1 MALDHAQLYKPE
13 KKLRKLLK
21 KISTEPTPEEVH
33 ELRTNIRRMEALLK
47 ALQLDSIGNEK
58 KLLRAVN
65 PVRRQAGK
73 VRDMDVLTGFA
84 SSLHAGEEAD
94 CRVSLLEYLGVKR
107 YRQARKLGKLVRA
120 EKRSVRWRLK
130 RCVAHLDKMIG
141 DGKQPDIDARATTE
155 AAATSLRLA
164 SELRDPPRLNAGN
177 LHEYR
182 KKVKELR
189 YVLKFAKNS
198 DGDLVNVLGEVKD
211 AIGEWHDWL
220 ELESAANKVLDH
232 GPGCGLMHE
241 IRAIARDKFE
251 HALSLTNRMRARYVA
266 GDGNRKGRRKQKPG
280 KARVTQPVLAATSRI
295 AA

>member
-1 MALDHAQLYKPE
+1 MALDRAQLYKPG

-21 KISTEPTPEEVH
+21 RISTEPTPEEVH
-33 ELRTNIRRMEALLK
+33 DLRTNIRRMEALLK
-47 ALQLDSIGNEK
+47 ALQLDSTGNEK

-84 SSLHAGEEAD
+84 SSLHAGEEAE
-94 CRVSLLEYLGVKR
+94 CRVTLLEYLGAKR
-107 YRQARKLGKLVRA
+107 YRQARKLGKLVRS
-120 EKRSVRWRLK
+120 EKRPLRWRIK
-130 RCVAHLDKMIG
+130 RS
-141 DGKQPDIDARATTE
+141 GKQINRIAGDKNRPELDARAATD
-155 AAATSLRLA
+155 AAASSLRLA
-164 SELRDPPRLNAGN
+164 SELREPRTLNTNN

-189 YVLKFAKNS
+189 YVLKFAANN
-198 DGDLVNVLGEVKD
+198 DTDVVDALGEVKD

-220 ELESAANKVLDH
+220 ELQAAAGKVLNH
-232 GPGCGLMHE
+232 GAGCGLIQE

-251 HALSLTNRMRARYVA
+251 HALSQTNRMRARYFDVA
-266 GDGNRKGRRKQKPG
+266 GNRKGRRKQQPG
-280 KARVTQPVLAATSRI
+280 NARVTQPVLAATSRI

>member
-84 SSLHAGEEAD
+84 SSLHPGDDAD
-94 CRVSLLEYLGVKR
+94 CRVTLLEYLGAKR
-107 YRQARKLGKLVRA
+107 YRQARKLGKLVRS
-120 EKRSVRWRLK
+120 EKRPLRWRLK
-130 RCVAHLDKMIG
+130 RSRRQIEQIAG
-141 DGKQPDIDARATTE
+141 DGNRPELDARATTE
-155 AAATSLRLA
+155 AAASSLRLA
-164 SELRDPPRLNAGN
+164 SELREPRALNTSN

-189 YVLKFAKNS
+189 YVLKFAENT
-198 DGDLVNVLGEVKD
+198 DNDLVDTLGEVKD

-220 ELESAANKVLDH
+220 ELEAAAAKVLNH
-232 GPGCGLMHE
+232 GPGCGLVHE

-251 HALSLTNRMRARYVA
+251 HALSLTNRMRAQYFAV
-266 GDGNRKGRRKQKPG
+266 DGNRKRRRKQQGP
-280 KARVTQPVLAATSRI
+280 RVSEPVLRATSRI

>member
-1 MALDHAQLYKPE
+1 MALDHDQLYKPE
-13 KKLRKLLK
+13 KKLRRLLK
-21 KISTEPTPEEVH
+21 KISAEPSPEEVH
-33 ELRTNIRRMEALLK
+33 DLRTNIRRLEALIK
-47 ALQLDSIGNEK
+47 ALQLDSSGNEK
-58 KLLRAVN
+58 KLLREVN
-65 PVRRQAGK
+65 PIRRRAGK
-73 VRDMDVLTGFA
+73 VRDMDVLTDFA

-94 CRVSLLEYLGVKR
+94 CRVTLLEYLGAKR

-120 EKRSVRWRLK
+120 EKRPVRWRLK
-130 RCVAHLDKMIG
+130 RCVAHLDKMMG
-141 DGKQPDIDARATTE
+141 DGKQPGIDARATTD

-189 YVLKFAKNS
+189 YVLKFAEDS
-198 DGDLVNVLGEVKD
+198 DGDLVNTLGEVKD

-220 ELESAANKVLDH
+220 ELEAAASKVLDH
-232 GPGCGLMHE
+232 GPGCGLIHE

-251 HALSLTNRMRARYVA
+251 HALSLTNRMRAQYVT
-266 GDGNRKGRRKQKPG
+266 GDGSRKGRRKQPG